1 MTKIESNYFFFIL
14 LLFIPLFHFL
24 ETSLSNNFKNQ
35 FLIFFAPL
43 IWPGVAHGSLDF
55 LIAKRLGIIES
66 LIRKIIFLFIYIFLA
81 VFFALLW
88 IKVPEFCLTTFLL
101 ISIFH
106 FGLSDCLIKNKISFL
121 EIFIRGSIPI
131 SFPIYY
137 FSDQV
142 GTIFTHLYVDNSFFE
157 EIKVIFIYLYF
168 FIHLCIIYFFFNI
181 LQNNE
186 NEKSNII
193 SEIFLL
199 YFCFTYFE
207 PFIAFSI
214 YFCFFHSLRHLY
226 DEKAENNVSFF
237 QIIKKTIPLTLL
249 VFIASIYFFFFVDI
263 GIERYKFFPILFI
276 TLASLTVP
284 HMILVCIS
292 KSKPNKIKASS

>member
-1 MTKIESNYFFFIL
+1 MNKIESNYFFFIL
-14 LLFIPLFHFL
+14 LLFIPLFHYL
-24 ETSLSNNFKNQ
+24 EPYLSNNFNNQ
-35 FLIFFAPL
+35 FLIFFVPL

-66 LIRKIIFLFIYIFLA
+66 MIKKIIFLFSYLFLA
-81 VFFALLW
+81 ICFTTLW
-88 IKVPEFCLTTFLL
+88 VKKPELSLTIFLL

-106 FGLSDCLIKNKISFL
+106 FGISDSLVKNKISFL

-137 FSDQV
+137 YSEQV
-142 GTIFTHLYVDNSFFE
+142 GIIFSHLYVNEIFFE
-157 EIKVIFIYLYF
+157 EIKILIFNLF
-168 FIHLCIIYFFFNI
+168 FFLHLCMIYFI
-181 LQNNE
+181 IALIQKS
-186 NEKSNII
+186 EKEKINVI
-193 SEIFLL
+193 SEIILL

-214 YFCFFHSLRHLY
+214 YFCFFHSLRHLNE
-226 DEKAENNVSFF
+226 EKIENGVTFF
-237 QIIKKTIPLTLL
+237 QIVKKTVPFTLL
-249 VFIASIYFFFFVDI
+249 VFMTSIYFFFFIDI
-263 GIERYKFFPILFI
+263 GIQNNKFFPILFI

-292 KSKPNKIKASS
+292 KSIRNNIKSIS

>member
-1 MTKIESNYFFFIL
+1 MNKIESNYFFFIL
-14 LLFIPLFHFL
+14 LLFIPLFHYL
-24 ETSLSNNFKNQ
+24 EPYLSNNFNNQ
-35 FLIFFAPL
+35 FLIFFVPL

-66 LIRKIIFLFIYIFLA
+66 MIKKIIFLFSYLFLA
-81 VFFALLW
+81 ICFTTLW
-88 IKVPEFCLTTFLL
+88 VKKPELSLTIFLL

-106 FGLSDCLIKNKISFL
+106 FGISDSLVKNKISFL

-137 FSDQV
+137 YSEQV
-142 GTIFTHLYVDNSFFE
+142 GIIFSHLYVNEIFFE
-157 EIKVIFIYLYF
+157 EIKILIFNLF
-168 FIHLCIIYFFFNI
+168 FFLHLCMIYFI
-181 LQNNE
+181 IALIQNS
-186 NEKSNII
+186 EKEKINVI
-193 SEIFLL
+193 SEIILL

-214 YFCFFHSLRHLY
+214 YFCFFHSLRHLNE
-226 DEKAENNVSFF
+226 EKIENGVTFF
-237 QIIKKTIPLTLL
+237 QIVKKTVPFTLL
-249 VFIASIYFFFFVDI
+249 VFMTSIYFFFFIDI
-263 GIERYKFFPILFI
+263 GIQNNKFFPILFI

-292 KSKPNKIKASS
+292 KSIRNNIKSIS

>member
-1 MTKIESNYFFFIL
+1 MNKIESNYFFFIL
-14 LLFIPLFHFL
+14 LLFIPLFHYL
-24 ETSLSNNFKNQ
+24 EPYLSNNFNNQ
-35 FLIFFAPL
+35 FLIFFVPL

-66 LIRKIIFLFIYIFLA
+66 MIKKIIFLFSYLLLA
-81 VFFALLW
+81 ICFTTLW
-88 IKVPEFCLTTFLL
+88 VKKPELSLTIFLL

-106 FGLSDCLIKNKISFL
+106 FGISDSLVKNKISFL

-137 FSDQV
+137 YSEQV
-142 GTIFTHLYVDNSFFE
+142 GIIFIHLYVNEIFFE
-157 EIKVIFIYLYF
+157 EIKILIFNLF
-168 FIHLCIIYFFFNI
+168 FFVHLCMIYFI
-181 LQNNE
+181 IALIQNS
-186 NEKSNII
+186 EKEKINVI
-193 SEIFLL
+193 SEIILL

-214 YFCFFHSLRHLY
+214 YFCFFHSLRHLNE
-226 DEKAENNVSFF
+226 EKIENGVTFF
-237 QIIKKTIPLTLL
+237 QIVKKTVPFTLL
-249 VFIASIYFFFFVDI
+249 VFMTSIYFFFFIDI
-263 GIERYKFFPILFI
+263 GIQNNKFFPILFI

-292 KSKPNKIKASS
+292 KSIRNNIKSIS